1 MRILR
6 AAGLAALLAITA
18 APIMGR
24 AQAPAPALAP
34 GYGSPVTLDLA
45 RRMVD
50 AAVAETQRRNLHM
63 AVVVVDP
70 AGNLVAFAR
79 TDGVQVASIQIA
91 IEKAR
96 SAATF
101 RRSTKVFED
110 ALVGGRMAILGLTGA
125 VPIEG
130 GLPVVVGNHIVGAI
144 GVSGGTAQEDG
155 QMAAAGIAAG
165 R

>member
-1 MRILR
+1 MRIVK
-6 AAGLAALLAITA
+6 AAGLAVLLAITA
-18 APIMGR
+18 APNPGR
-24 AQAPAPALAP
+24 TQAPSVAP
-34 GYGSPVTLDLA
+34 GYGPPVTLELA
-45 RRMVD
+45 RRMID
-50 AAVAETQRRNLHM
+50 AAIAETQRRNLQM

-79 TDGVQVASIQIA
+79 TDAVQVASIQIA

-101 RRSTKVFED
+101 RRPTKVFED

-125 VPIEG
+125 VPVDG
-130 GLPVVVGNHIVGAI
+130 GIPVVVGNHIVGAI

-165 R
+165 H